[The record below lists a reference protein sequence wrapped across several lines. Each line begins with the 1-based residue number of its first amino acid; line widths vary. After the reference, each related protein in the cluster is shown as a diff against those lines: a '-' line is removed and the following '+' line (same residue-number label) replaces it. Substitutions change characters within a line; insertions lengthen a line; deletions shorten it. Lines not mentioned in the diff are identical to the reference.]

1 MEYPDLIFLIN
12 GIRTDK
18 YVTFIKN
25 FVVSIRNCFTLK
37 VYIKT
42 DSFIQLKLEISNVR
56 LAKKP
61 FLKNQLKL
69 YKKFVILLNRF

>member
-1 MEYPDLIFLIN
+1 MEYPDLIFLVN

-42 DSFIQLKLEISNVR
+42 DFFIQLKLKISKCK
-56 LAKKP
+56 ACKKP

-69 YKKFVILLNRF
+69 